1 MVMPAPTGRVAT
13 LDAMPASD
21 ESGATPSVEQQLD
34 ELQRA
39 SEERRAE
46 LREIAAQLPEALS
59 RRTILRKIAGDI
71 RHAPEKR
78 DIAGRAARKAGRT
91 IRQIGRSFER
101 LVTRSRR

>member
-1 MVMPAPTGRVAT
+1 MSGPIGRVAT
-13 LDAMPASD
+13 LHAMSASD
-21 ESGATPSVEQQLD
+21 GSGASPSVEEQLD
-34 ELQRA
+34 ALQQA

-71 RHAPEKR
+71 RHAPEKG

-91 IRQIGRSFER
+91 IRQVGRSFER